1 LIDHD
6 YKEFQNFLRSDAPPP
21 ANLDRAVR
29 DSILDSLNPPLP
41 RSLAKQ
47 FAIQAI
53 GSVATLTLC
62 PQFGVSIFGSHGLMA
77 LFMKLGPE
85 ICFAICGATWIVG
98 GHLLARYL
106 LNFDERRVVAKSSWS
121 VGVVLIVLSVIGFAS
136 FGELTLDIWFGSW
149 VVGALLAVL
158 TSWAVSLRS
167 FARYATSIG

>member
-1 LIDHD
+1 
-6 YKEFQNFLRSDAPPP
+6 
-21 ANLDRAVR
+21 
-29 DSILDSLNPPLP
+29 
-41 RSLAKQ
+41 
-47 FAIQAI
+47 
-53 GSVATLTLC
+53 
-62 PQFGVSIFGSHGLMA
+62 MA